1 MESGS
6 SSFGTLAH
14 AKVNLALA
22 IGRRQGPRE
31 MHPICSWMHA
41 IELADEIEID
51 GLDEGQKSVYE
62 LGWATSTN
70 ALRPVAW
77 AIEDDLTVRAH
88 RLIEAGV
95 GRSLPI
101 RLRVSKQIPAGGGLG
116 GGSSDAASV
125 LVGLNQ
131 LFDLGLTHEQL
142 CAFGLELG
150 SDVPFFLDP
159 CLDTEHP
166 IPRPAIV
173 EGLGET
179 ITRLARTH
187 AGSAITLFCPSFGC
201 DTGQVYSRFDEMVDA
216 DHVIDADRVRRCA
229 GSEQIDNCALFND
242 LATPAAKVEPELGVL
257 WRTLEA
263 EINQPIHVSGSG
275 STLFVVGSYEPSS
288 GRAGEQGSP
297 IGCTIHKSRLC

>member
-6 SSFGTLAH
+6 SSFRTLAH

-22 IGRRQGPRE
+22 VGRRQGPRG

-51 GLDEGQKSVYE
+51 RLDEGQKSVYE
-62 LGWATSTN
+62 LGWVASGGV
-70 ALRPVAW
+70 LQPIAW
-77 AIEDDLTVRAH
+77 AIEDDLAVRAH
-88 RLIEAGV
+88 RLIEASV

-131 LFDLGLTHEQL
+131 VFDLGLTHEQL
-142 CAFGLELG
+142 CAYGLKLG

-159 CLDTEHP
+159 RLDSEHP

-173 EGLGET
+173 EGFGEI

-201 DTGQVYSRFDEMVDA
+201 DTGQVYSRFDEMAGA

-242 LATPAAKVEPELGVL
+242 LAIPATKIEPELGVL
-257 WRTLEA
+257 RRTLEA

-275 STLFVVGSYEPSS
+275 STLFVVGSFESSS
-288 GRAGEQGSP
+288 GRAGEQESP
-297 IGCTIHKSRLC
+297 TECTIHKSRLC